1 MNKETEMRL
10 KAQAEEI
17 ASEKNIPVELVKTY
31 VEDFTDEETG
41 ETVQL
46 DRYNIDYT
54 MNSPKLVPTLLNRV
68 AELFDRVN
76 ASEKVDIEILF
87 THEDIAKSS
96 IKCEDATVDPEFAH
110 RFILTILNEESRR
123 DEVLE
128 ARTAVGTHSGQVALA
143 AQHLCTERL
152 HHLAI
157 VNLHLGRGND
167 LTYKAACQ

>member
-17 ASEKNIPVELVKTY
+17 AAEKNIPVEFVKTY

-41 ETVQL
+41 ETVQV

-68 AELFDRVN
+68 AFLLDCIDV
-76 ASEKVDIEILF
+76 SESKNGEIEIVF
-87 THEDIAKSS
+87 TREDIAKSR
-96 IKCEDATVDPEFAH
+96 IKCEKANVDPELLL
-110 RFILTILNEESRR
+110 RFILNIVNEESRR

-128 ARTAVGTHSGQVALA
+128 ALKQRFPEQKWTKQNIDGVS
-143 AQHLCTERL
+143 
-152 HHLAI
+152 AI
-157 VNLHLGRGND
+157 HN
-167 LTYKAACQ
+167 Y

>member
-17 ASEKNIPVELVKTY
+17 AAEKNIPVEFVKTY

-76 ASEKVDIEILF
+76 ASENVDIEICF
-87 THEDIAKSS
+87 DHENIAKSN
-96 IKCEDATVDPEFAH
+96 IKCVDATVDPELFH
-110 RFILTILNEESRR
+110 RFIITIVNEEGRR

-128 ARTAVGTHSGQVALA
+128 ALKERFPGQKWTKQNIDGVS
-143 AQHLCTERL
+143 
-152 HHLAI
+152 AI
-157 VNLHLGRGND
+157 HIYR
-167 LTYKAACQ
+167 